1 MSFFT
6 NMSRLVTK
14 KKLQD
19 AKNKRLLSWDWDLL
33 MLIIVLITGDTAVVQ
48 LLNYVQLFATLCIS
62 PQNQTGL

>member
-48 LLNYVQLFATLCIS
+48 LLNYV
-62 PQNQTGL
+62 